1 MTGPQG
7 LHDIARRPWDVGSDL
22 LPAAALAGAQVRAV
36 ADQLSRLPSL
46 DRPRA
51 LVVVGSGAPAAVALL
66 TAVIGPGCPVPIV
79 AAPSLPAWVG
89 PLDVVVVLATTVD
102 DHSAAEALAVAV
114 RRGAS
119 VITRC
124 AADGPVPA
132 MAGRAGTGV
141 LVPTIAVPEALAAAG
156 RLALLV
162 GVAGAAGLLPAVDVA
177 PAALA
182 DLADQVDGIAVACHP
197 NTDFFVNPA
206 LLLAEH
212 VLGGPPVFI
221 GLDPVGDAVAEHA
234 VLAFAALGARPV
246 TALHST
252 DVPAAAPLVARMAAG
267 SADLFADPFADDEPD
282 WVDPADRAAVVL
294 VGTPDA
300 VSGELLGGPG
310 PTGRPP
316 LAPDALPRA
325 LRLGADEVAVAG
337 RPDDD
342 PFAAPAALPGS
353 GRAAG
358 PRSPVQHRLAALL
371 DLLARVD
378 FAAVYTG
385 LVTGARPPSDAPEGL
400 GPAGAA
406 LFRPVVTAG
415 ARPEGPPGDRSGP
428 VSGTVSGTV
437 SGAEWPPRWS

>member
-51 LVVVGSGAPAAVALL
+51 LVVVGSGASAAVALL
-66 TAVIGPGCPVPIV
+66 TAVIGPGSPVPVV
-79 AAPSLPAWVG
+79 AAPSLPVWVG
-89 PLDVVVVLATTVD
+89 PLDIVVVLAATVD
-102 DHSAAEALAVAV
+102 DHAAAEALAVAV
-114 RRGAS
+114 RRGAA

-162 GVAGAAGLLPAVDVA
+162 GVAGAAGLVPAVDVST
-177 PAALA
+177 AALA

-212 VLGGPPVFI
+212 VLGGPPVFL
-221 GLDPVGDAVAEHA
+221 GLDPLGDAVAEHA
-234 VLAFAALGARPV
+234 VLAFAALGGRPV
-246 TALHST
+246 TALRST
-252 DVPAAAPLVARMAAG
+252 DVPAAAPLVARLAAG
-267 SADLFADPFADDEPD
+267 SADLFADPFADDDPD
-282 WVDPADRAAVVL
+282 WADPADRAAVVL

-300 VSGELLGGPG
+300 VAGELLGGPG
-310 PTGRPP
+310 PAGHPP

-325 LRLGADEVAVAG
+325 LRLGADEVAVTG
-337 RPDDD
+337 REEAD
-342 PFAAPAALPGS
+342 PFPVGPGSGPEPGS
-353 GRAAG
+353 GRVGG

-406 LFRPVVTAG
+406 LFRPMVTAG
-415 ARPEGPPGDRSGP
+415 AQSEGPPGDRAS
-428 VSGTVSGTV
+428 T
-437 SGAEWPPRWS
+437 AWPSRWS